1 MPAVYISTLHDL
13 PLHPSII
20 TSITMSSLRL
30 AAATISSPSS
40 NSDIYNN
47 GTNHALSDL
56 SRAQPGPTTNTSSNP
71 IGTNSIPPEATP
83 IHTPKTHRTKW
94 RVLSNCLM
102 GFGNGFNDSA
112 PGALIPY
119 MEKHYSIG
127 YAIVSLIFVT
137 NAVGFL
143 SAAPLTHLLE
153 TRLGRSGAYMVAEAL
168 MAAGYIIIICTPPY
182 ACVVVSFFL
191 IGFGE
196 AFDLALNNVYCANV
210 GNGTTALGL
219 LHGGYGV
226 GGTVGPLVATAIAS
240 SGAIWS
246 RFYAVAVSIAVLN
259 GVYAGYIF
267 WGYQQDD
274 HSSVPAPASATTAP
288 APNKKQLLGR
298 AVKSPVTILG
308 AIFIFAYQGAEVSIS
323 GWIISFLVSV
333 RGGDLSAVGNVTA
346 GFWGGIAV
354 GRFLLSPVAYRI
366 GEKVS
371 VAVFTLGCL
380 GFQFLVWFVP
390 SVVGDAVAVAIIGL
404 LLGPVYP
411 CATAVF
417 SRLLPRNL
425 QLTSLGF
432 ISSAG
437 SSGGAV
443 WPLATGLIAQKKGT
457 WVLHPICIGLYG
469 AMVCSWFLLPKERK
483 RDE

>member
-1 MPAVYISTLHDL
+1 M
-13 PLHPSII
+13 
-20 TSITMSSLRL
+20 
-30 AAATISSPSS
+30 
-40 NSDIYNN
+40 
-47 GTNHALSDL
+47 
-56 SRAQPGPTTNTSSNP
+56 
-71 IGTNSIPPEATP
+71 
-83 IHTPKTHRTKW
+83 
-94 RVLSNCLM
+94 M

-153 TRLGRSGAYMVAEAL
+153 TRLGRPRAYVISEAL
-168 MAAGYIIIICTPPY
+168 MAAGYIIILCTPPY

-191 IGFGE
+191 IGLGE

-240 SGAIWS
+240 SGVIWS
-246 RFYAVAVSIAVLN
+246 RFYAVAVAIAVVN
-259 GVYAGYIF
+259 GIYAGYIF
-267 WGYQQDD
+267 WGYQNDENAP
-274 HSSVPAPASATTAP
+274 STSTSPVPSPSKA
-288 APNKKQLLGR
+288 QLLRR
-298 AVKSPVTILG
+298 AIKSPVTILG

-323 GWIISFLVSV
+323 GWIISFLVTV
-333 RGGDLSAVGNVTA
+333 RGGDLGAVGNVTA

-371 VAVFTLGCL
+371 VAVFTLGSL
-380 GFQFLVWFVP
+380 GFQLLVWFVP

-469 AMVCSWFLLPKERK
+469 MMMGSWLLLPKQEK

>member
-1 MPAVYISTLHDL
+1 M
-13 PLHPSII
+13 
-20 TSITMSSLRL
+20 
-30 AAATISSPSS
+30 
-40 NSDIYNN
+40 
-47 GTNHALSDL
+47 
-56 SRAQPGPTTNTSSNP
+56 
-71 IGTNSIPPEATP
+71 
-83 IHTPKTHRTKW
+83 
-94 RVLSNCLM
+94 M

-143 SAAPLTHLLE
+143 SAAPLTHPLE
-153 TRLGRSGAYMVAEAL
+153 TRIGRPRAYMVAEAL
-168 MAAGYIIIICTPPY
+168 MAAGYIIILCTPPY

-191 IGFGE
+191 IGLGE
-196 AFDLALNNVYCANV
+196 ALDLALNNVYCANV
-210 GNGTTALGL
+210 GTGTTALGL

-240 SGAIWS
+240 SGVVWS
-246 RFYAVAVSIAVLN
+246 RFYAVAVAIAVVN
-259 GVYAGYIF
+259 GIYAGYIF
-267 WGYQQDD
+267 WGFQSDE
-274 HSSVPAPASATTAP
+274 HVVSSTSSSSAP
-288 APNKKQLLGR
+288 APSKAQLLRR
-298 AVKSPVTILG
+298 ALKSPVTLLG

-323 GWIISFLVSV
+323 GWIISFLVTV

-371 VAVFTLGCL
+371 VTVFTLGCL
-380 GFQFLVWFVP
+380 GFQLLVWFVP

-443 WPLATGLIAQKKGT
+443 WPLATGLIAQQKGT

-469 AMVCSWFLLPKERK
+469 VMVGSWLLLPKQER

>member
-1 MPAVYISTLHDL
+1 M
-13 PLHPSII
+13 
-20 TSITMSSLRL
+20 
-30 AAATISSPSS
+30 
-40 NSDIYNN
+40 
-47 GTNHALSDL
+47 
-56 SRAQPGPTTNTSSNP
+56 
-71 IGTNSIPPEATP
+71 
-83 IHTPKTHRTKW
+83 
-94 RVLSNCLM
+94 M
-102 GFGNGFNDSA
+102 GLGNGLNDSA

-119 MEKHYSIG
+119 MERHYSIG

-153 TRLGRSGAYMVAEAL
+153 TRLGRSGAYIVAEAL
-168 MAAGYIIIICTPPY
+168 MTAGYIIIICTPPY
-182 ACVVVSFFL
+182 PLVVASFFL
-191 IGFGE
+191 IGLGE

-210 GNGTTALGL
+210 GNGTTVLGL

-226 GGTVGPLVATAIAS
+226 GGTVGPLIATAIAS
-240 SGAIWS
+240 SGIIWS
-246 RFYAVAVSIAVLN
+246 RFYAVAVSLAVLN

-267 WGYQQDD
+267 WGYKPDEPSG
-274 HSSVPAPASATTAP
+274 SSSTSASTAP
-288 APNKKQLLGR
+288 TPSKTQLLHR

-308 AIFIFAYQGAEVSIS
+308 AFFIFAYQGAEVSIS
-323 GWIISFLVSV
+323 GWIISFLVAA
-333 RGGDLSAVGNVTA
+333 RGGDLSSVGYVTA

-354 GRFLLSPVAYRI
+354 GRFLLSPLAFRV
-366 GEKVS
+366 GERVS
-371 VAVFTLGCL
+371 VVAFTVGCL
-380 GFQFLVWFVP
+380 GFQLIVWFVP
-390 SVVGDAVAVAIIGL
+390 NVVGDAVAVAVIGL

-443 WPLATGLIAQKKGT
+443 WPLATGLIAQQKGT

-469 AMVCSWFLLPKERK
+469 VMVGSWILLPKERK

>member
-1 MPAVYISTLHDL
+1 
-13 PLHPSII
+13 
-20 TSITMSSLRL
+20 MSSRV
-30 AAATISSPSS
+30 AAITLLSPPT
-40 NSDIYNN
+40 SD
-47 GTNHALSDL
+47 TSKREENHALGDL
-56 SRAQPGPTTNTSSNP
+56 PQAPSEQTTTPTAQEPDNNPTPLKN
-71 IGTNSIPPEATP
+71 
-83 IHTPKTHRTKW
+83 RTKW

-102 GFGNGFNDSA
+102 GLGNGLNDSA

-119 MEKHYSIG
+119 LEKHYSVG

-143 SAAPLTHLLE
+143 AAAPLTHLLE
-153 TRLGRSGAYMVAEAL
+153 TRLGRSGAYMAAL
-168 MAAGYIIIICTPPY
+168 AFMAAGYVILLCTPPY
-182 ACVVVSFFL
+182 PLVVASFFF
-191 IGFGE
+191 IGLGE
-196 AFDLALNNVYCANV
+196 AFDLALNNVYCANT

-226 GGTVGPLVATAIAS
+226 GGTVGPLIATAIAS
-240 SGAIWS
+240 SGAVWS
-246 RFYAVAVSIAVLN
+246 RFYAVAVSLAVLN

-267 WGYQQDD
+267 WGYQNDEVAN
-274 HSSVPAPASATTAP
+274 SSTSTSATPAPSKT
-288 APNKKQLLGR
+288 QLLRR
-298 AVKSPVTILG
+298 AVKSPVTLLG

-323 GWIISFLVSV
+323 GWIISFLVAA
-333 RGGDLSAVGNVTA
+333 RGGDLSSVGYVTA

-354 GRFLLSPVAYRI
+354 GRFLLAPLAYRI

-371 VAVFTLGCL
+371 VVGFILGSL
-380 GFQFLVWFVP
+380 GFQLLVWFVP
-390 SVVGDAVAVAIIGL
+390 SVVGDAVAVAVIGL

-411 CATAVF
+411 CAAAVF

-443 WPLATGLIAQKKGT
+443 WPLATGLIAQSKGT
-457 WVLHPICIGLYG
+457 WVLHPICIGLYCV
-469 AMVCSWFLLPKERK
+469 MVGSWILLPKERK

>member
-1 MPAVYISTLHDL
+1 M
-13 PLHPSII
+13 
-20 TSITMSSLRL
+20 
-30 AAATISSPSS
+30 
-40 NSDIYNN
+40 
-47 GTNHALSDL
+47 
-56 SRAQPGPTTNTSSNP
+56 
-71 IGTNSIPPEATP
+71 
-83 IHTPKTHRTKW
+83 
-94 RVLSNCLM
+94 M
-102 GFGNGFNDSA
+102 GFGNGLNDSA

-119 MEKHYSIG
+119 IERHYSIG

-143 SAAPLTHLLE
+143 SAAPLTHVLE
-153 TRLGRSGAYMVAEAL
+153 TRLGRSGAYMVSEAL
-168 MAAGYIIIICTPPY
+168 MAAGYIIILCTPPY
-182 ACVVVSFFL
+182 PLVVVSFFL
-191 IGFGE
+191 IGLGE

-240 SGAIWS
+240 SGAIWT

-259 GVYAGYIF
+259 GLYAGFTF
-267 WGYQQDD
+267 WGYQPDEA
-274 HSSVPAPASATTAP
+274 SGSAGSAAGAPSAPT
-288 APNKKQLLGR
+288 KKQLLGR
-298 AVKSPVTILG
+298 AVKNPVTLLG
-308 AIFIFAYQGAEVSIS
+308 AMFIFAYQGAEVSIS
-323 GWIISFLVSV
+323 GWIISFLVSA

-354 GRFLLSPVAYRI
+354 GRFLLSPLAYRV
-366 GEKVS
+366 GEKLS
-371 VAVFTLGCL
+371 VAVLSIGCL
-380 GFQFLVWFVP
+380 GFQLLVWFVP
-390 SVVGDAVAVAIIGL
+390 SVVGDAVTIAIIGL

-443 WPLATGLIAQKKGT
+443 WPLATGLLAQKKGT
-457 WVLHPICIGLYG
+457 WVLHPICVGLYG
-469 AMVCSWFLLPKERK
+469 VMVGSWVLLPKERK